1 MSSRFVPRS
10 DQSDYVSIIKDG
22 RSCRSLVGKNPRG
35 GKQTLSIGE
44 GCQNKGTVLHEF
56 MHLIGSLS
64 EINKFIIPCKKHNF
78 L

>member
-22 RSCRSLVGKNPRG
+22 YECSSLVGKNPSG

-64 EINKFIIPCKKHNF
+64 EINKFIIPCKK
-78 L
+78 LL